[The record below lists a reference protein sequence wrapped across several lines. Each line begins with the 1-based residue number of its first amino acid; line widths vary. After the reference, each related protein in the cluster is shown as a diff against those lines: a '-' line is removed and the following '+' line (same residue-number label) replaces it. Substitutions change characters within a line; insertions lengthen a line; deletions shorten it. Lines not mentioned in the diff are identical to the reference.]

1 MKKNVIIVADDNVL
15 VYPSFGI
22 PDLQRH

>member
-22 PDLQRH
+22 PDLQRQ